1 MPKTRAVRW
10 MFMVALAFALAAA
23 CGAADKGP
31 LQQAGKS
38 GGARKAGP
46 DEKGPLEQSVKASEA
61 RKVEPLAIRMY
72 NVQDL
77 LQGKDY
83 PYRSF
88 VVPPTSISG
97 YDVGLAAETG
107 GGGAGLFAGR
117 EAAVGDQAS
126 MTSALTPAVI
136 EELIRRV
143 VDPESWEESGGRGRI
158 ERVGALLVVTQTADN
173 QKKVAELLEQFRTE
187 RQLVTFQAL
196 WVLLDDAQVSKLI
209 PEAGAK
215 RTLPIEVTP
224 AALAAAEARVIYRG
238 NLTSYDRQMVHLAS
252 GRAQTLVVDMEPV
265 VAEAAVGWDLNVTAI
280 LWGALLEITPCLSPD
295 AKSATLNIHSMIS
308 EGKDVKTRTTSA
320 STGSPGN
327 EKGEGASMMGAVAKG
342 EIDLPEFL
350 IHTFR
355 TTIRVPL
362 DKAILIGG
370 MTSPTAADGKVL
382 YLILEISASK

>member
-1 MPKTRAVRW
+1 MKTRLTRW
-10 MFMVALAFALAAA
+10 ILAVALVGAFAVCA
-23 CGAADKGP
+23 GGADKGP

-38 GGARKAGP
+38 ADAKKGGGE
-46 DEKGPLEQSVKASEA
+46 EKGPLELAAKAAEA
-61 RKVEPLAIRMY
+61 KKGEPLVIRMY